1 MKDAQT
7 SDGSGAASMRGI
19 LRHQHP
25 ADIDVADNLS
35 AIFSRVVVKWSD
47 LAGESKKVCAPL
59 LYSAGLRLLYP
70 TGSVFKSRLRSSP
83 IDLDSRFQK

>member
-35 AIFSRVVVKWSD
+35 AIFSRVVVK
-47 LAGESKKVCAPL
+47 
-59 LYSAGLRLLYP
+59 
-70 TGSVFKSRLRSSP
+70 
-83 IDLDSRFQK
+83 